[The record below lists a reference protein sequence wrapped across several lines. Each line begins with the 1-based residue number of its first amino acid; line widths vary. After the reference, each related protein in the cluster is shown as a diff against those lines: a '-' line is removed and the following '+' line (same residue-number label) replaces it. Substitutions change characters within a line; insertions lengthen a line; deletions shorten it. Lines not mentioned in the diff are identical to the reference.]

1 MKSVY
6 WFFCDV
12 FLINFYICADFTPEE
27 TDREIKRQYDVDV
40 ELSKTA
46 GASTI
51 DVVNEKGV
59 YGIFLRIERGRTTE
73 LVHECVHMANKV
85 FNRIGYY
92 PALENDEV
100 QAYYVGYLF
109 EKISGLLNTE
119 VKNEI

>member
-1 MKSVY
+1 MKRLY
-6 WFFCDV
+6 WFYCDV

-27 TDREIKRQYDVDV
+27 TEREIKNQYDIDV

-51 DVVNEKGV
+51 DVTNKRGL
-59 YGIFLRIERGRTTE
+59 YGIYLRIERDRATE

-85 FNRIGYY
+85 FSRVGYY
-92 PALENDEV
+92 PALGNDEV

-109 EKISGLLNTE
+109 EKISKLLNTE
-119 VKNEI
+119 VKDEI